1 MHKFEFRY
9 CLKITDIM
17 NPTWSILTVK
27 EHQLYTVQNDIGEKM
42 FSEKS
47 LTSFHGKKKK
57 TQAITVSSLCKLYK
71 LCVIQTSHKG
81 INEMDLHISS
91 ILFHHINSYFKSSK

>member
-57 TQAITVSSLCKLYK
+57 KLKPLLYLPYVSY
-71 LCVIQTSHKG
+71 TG
-81 INEMDLHISS
+81 YE
-91 ILFHHINSYFKSSK
+91 